1 LHHRGRQ
8 APTKAVCASRLVTA
22 HWLALCAGLDAADR
36 PLPAFVGQEFDAF
49 LTCGI
54 LAHGALRVR
63 CDACQLDPLLATL
76 TKRIAR
82 HLVRRGWL
90 AEDAEGAALTGEDL
104 GDSGLGQLR
113 AHYHYLP
120 DRSGLLRRSQGA
132 DAADLAGR
140 DPDEPPAGLLAKA
153 DGFSLHAGV
162 TVGARDSARRE
173 RLCRYLARPPVA
185 HDRLSLTH
193 DGRVAYALTS
203 RQDCRLARPQAARR
217 AGPRD
222 VPGEHAVPGRDDAR
236 GPGAHR
242 LHRPAWRRWCR
253 ARGPT

>member
-1 LHHRGRQ
+1 MQGVRPIVRLAGMPGRCAGGWGAGHRWALAPIAGAACRVSGLPRWSSARSTIGYRLHHRGRQ

-63 CDACQLDPLLATL
+63 CDACQLKRLVATL

-113 AHYHYLP
+113 AHSITY
-120 DRSGLLRRSQGA
+120 RIA
-132 DAADLAGR
+132 
-140 DPDEPPAGLLAKA
+140 
-153 DGFSLHAGV
+153 
-162 TVGARDSARRE
+162 VG
-173 RLCRYLARPPVA
+173 P
-185 HDRLSLTH
+185 
-193 DGRVAYALTS
+193 
-203 RQDCRLARPQAARR
+203 
-217 AGPRD
+217 
-222 VPGEHAVPGRDDAR
+222 
-236 GPGAHR
+236 
-242 LHRPAWRRWCR
+242 
-253 ARGPT
+253 